1 MLPLPNNFRYL
12 NREKRWLGFYLNGL
26 RVTSDGA
33 LELLPSPRLTGPAPD
48 LSHAA
53 TPDAPAGVAVDA
65 SGRVFYSVPDENK
78 IFSTGGCSPEP
89 AELKCLV
96 ESSGLPPFNAPRGLL
111 LLEKPHRLAVVDSGN
126 HRILFFDPVTFEL
139 RDLWGQDDVAANP
152 VPGSAPG
159 RFNTPWTV
167 SADGDGNLYVLD
179 YGNRRVQKFR
189 ATGDPEPEF
198 AEHVQQSYLVPHPG
212 ALALA
217 GQGSD
222 VNIFI
227 YDVDTQKI
235 CVFDSSGAP
244 VLDAEGNALAIQ
256 HDGMTRVLALAASA
270 STLYAGDNNVRR
282 VLAFD
287 RSPDFPFSGEAAG
300 FEGPVAALGIVP
312 KGGLVVSPGGGLQP
326 LQLSETGAYLTSGVM
341 CSPAISSGKFP
352 ASWSRLRA
360 EIKSTPG
367 SHVEFYY
374 SLSNKAGA
382 PPVYTTE
389 TAPPFK
395 DPAWISLP
403 QDLADFLLCGGKAQ
417 YLFVGAV
424 FRGDGSVTDSLRQMR
439 ADFDDPGYL
448 LYLPVIYRQSLPRIE
463 DPDKP
468 APPAEKRNEADFLR
482 RLLALYQGVFDDV
495 EAEIDSLPRFF
506 NPGSAPPEA
515 LEWLAGWLAL
525 DLDQGEPLARIRAGI
540 ARAFRRYQWRGTA
553 EGLRLA
559 LMEEAGVNANIVQ
572 PIANASFWAFPGDT
586 HCSGVPSTP
595 AGAQLGSTTHLPS
608 AQPGGAVLGSTAELD
623 HSYLITSAEF
633 GQPLFEGTAN
643 QFIVEVYSNEVGTQE
658 REALVREI
666 VEREKPAH
674 TMWRLAVV
682 DPSMRAGFQSRVGI
696 DSIVAGTAG
705 ASALGVADSFGGL
718 RLGGGPPVRVG
729 CARLGQDLKLH

>member
-33 LELLPSPRLTGPAPD
+33 LELLPSPRLIGPAPD
-48 LSHAA
+48 LSHASA
-53 TPDAPAGVAVDA
+53 PDAPAGVAVDA

-78 IFSTGGCSPEP
+78 IFSFGGCSAEP

-96 ESSGLPPFNAPRGLL
+96 ESSGLPPLNAPRGLL

-126 HRILFFDPVTFEL
+126 HRILFFDPATFEL

-152 VPGSAPG
+152 VPDSAPG

-179 YGNRRVQKFR
+179 YGNRRVQKLR

-198 AEHVQQSYLVPHPG
+198 AEHVRQSNLAPHPG
-212 ALALA
+212 ALAVA
-217 GQGSD
+217 GEGDEVS
-222 VNIFI
+222 IFI
-227 YDVDTQKI
+227 YDVDAQVI
-235 CVFDSSGAP
+235 SVFDSSGAP
-244 VLDAEGNALAIQ
+244 LLDAEGDALAIQ
-256 HDGMTRVLALAASA
+256 HDMTRVLALAANA
-270 STLYAGDNNVRR
+270 STLYAGDNNLRR

-287 RSPDFPFSGEAAG
+287 RSPKFPSGEAAG
-300 FEGPVAALGIVP
+300 FEGPVAALAIAP
-312 KGGLVVSPGGGLQP
+312 QGGLVVRPSGGVQP
-326 LQLSETGAYLTSGVM
+326 LLMSETGAYLTFGALW
-341 CSPAISSGKFP
+341 SPAISSGKLP
-352 ASWSRLRA
+352 GKWSRLRA
-360 EIKSTPG
+360 EMKNTPG
-367 SHVEFYY
+367 SHIEFFY
-374 SLSNKAGA
+374 SLSNDPGIPTVYPWRSDPFSNKAW
-382 PPVYTTE
+382 
-389 TAPPFK
+389 K
-395 DPAWISLP
+395 SLP
-403 QDLADFLLCGGKAQ
+403 PDVEDFLLCGEKAQ

-424 FRGDGSVTDSLRQMR
+424 FRGDGTGTNSLKQLR

-448 LYLPVIYRQSLPRIE
+448 PYLPVIYRQSLPRVE
-463 DPDKP
+463 DPNSP
-468 APPAEKRNEADFLR
+468 APPAVKRNEAHFVR
-482 RLLALYQGVFDDV
+482 RLVALYQGIFDDM
-495 EAEIDSLPRFF
+495 EIEIDSLPQYF
-506 NPGSAPPEA
+506 NPRSAPPEA

-525 DLDQGEPLARIRAGI
+525 DLDQGEPQARIRSGI
-540 ARAFRRYQWRGTA
+540 AQAFRRYQWRGTA

-559 LMEEAGVNANIVQ
+559 LLEEAGVHANIVQ

-586 HCSGVPSTP
+586 HCSGVPSMP
-595 AGAQLGSTTHLPS
+595 AGVQLGGTTHLPS

-643 QFIVEVYSNEVGTQE
+643 QFIVEVYSNEVGT
-658 REALVREI
+658 EARKTLVHEI

-682 DPSMRAGFQSRVGI
+682 DPSMRTGFQSRVGI

-729 CARLGQDLKLH
+729 YARLGQDLKLH